1 MWELGLLTVLVVAL
15 VGSLVILQHRAR
27 EGMAKSHHE

>member
-15 VGSLVILQHRAR
+15 VGSLVILQRRVR
-27 EGMAKSHHE
+27 EGMARSHHE